1 MRPLFLLLPLVA
13 ACGAAPVAVKP
24 APPLIAPGC
33 IPAGWERPPEKV
45 GQTPGA
51 ARQAPSSVLLPFEGS
66 GAETSGLRSDP
77 ASAHAC
83 R

>member
-1 MRPLFLLLPLVA
+1 MRRLLLLLPLIA
-13 ACGAAPVAVKP
+13 GCGAAPAAVKP
-24 APPLIAPGC
+24 PPPLIAPGC

-51 ARQAPSSVLLPFEGS
+51 APQAPTSVLLPFEGS
-66 GAETSGLRSDP
+66 GAERSGLRSDP